1 MILKIA
7 GLLYI
12 FYIVIVYLVVIVY
25 DTGKFIRFLKDKNL
39 RKSAIKDLLLLIILI
54 PIMPFMVLI
63 HFLENEFNLYL
74 RGVKFE

>member
-25 DTGKFIRFLKDKNL
+25 DTGKFIRFLKDKSL

-74 RGVKFE
+74 

>member
-25 DTGKFIRFLKDKNL
+25 DTGKFIMLLKDKRL
-39 RKSAIKDLLLLIILI
+39 RKNTIKDLLLLIIFI
-54 PIMPFMVLI
+54 PIIPFVVLI
-63 HFLENEFNLYL
+63 YFLQEEYNLYL
-74 RGVKFE
+74 

>member
-25 DTGKFIRFLKDKNL
+25 DTGKFMILLKDKRL
-39 RKSAIKDLLLLIILI
+39 RKKAIKDLLLLIIFI
-54 PIMPFMVLI
+54 PIIPFVVLVY
-63 HFLENEFNLYL
+63 FLQEEYNLYL
-74 RGVKFE
+74 

>member
-74 RGVKFE
+74 

>member
-25 DTGKFIRFLKDKNL
+25 DTGKFIRSLKDKNL
-39 RKSAIKDLLLLIILI
+39 RKSAIKGLLLLIILI
-54 PIMPFMVLI
+54 PIMPLVVLI
-63 HFLENEFNLYL
+63 HFLKEEYNLYL
-74 RGVKFE
+74 